1 MVEAVEK
8 KSEYALITGASSG
21 LGEIF
26 ARELAAHGWPL
37 ILVARRAARLRALAE
52 ALESAYGVHVHTVP
66 ADLTVDGGVDLVMDE
81 VAKIGAHVGTL
92 VNNAGAALHGAFAD
106 MSLEE
111 QMRIMRLNMEPTVEL
126 TYRLLP
132 AMRAVGHGGILNV
145 ASMAAF
151 QAGPMMTIYY
161 ATKAFVLSFSEGL
174 HEEVKKDGVH
184 VTCLCPGPTETEL
197 VDLAG
202 IRESRLVKYMGRR
215 PEPVVW
221 AGLKA
226 LERNKAVVIPGALN
240 HFIITSLRFAPP
252 GLPRNV
258 AKFLHV

>member
-1 MVEAVEK
+1 MTEQVEK

-52 ALESAYGVHVHTVP
+52 ALENAYGVHVHTVP

-92 VNNAGAALHGAFAD
+92 VNNAGAALHGRFAE
-106 MSLEE
+106 MSLPD
-111 QMRIMRLNMEPTVEL
+111 QMQMMRLNMEPTVEL

-151 QAGPMMTIYY
+151 QAGPMMTVYY

-174 HEEVKKDGVH
+174 HEEVRKDGIH

-221 AGLKA
+221 AGLRA

-258 AKFLHV
+258 AKFLHA